1 MEPLHKELS
10 QLIIGCFYNVYNTL
24 GRGFS
29 EKVYENALCIELRK
43 NGLQGIK
50 QQEIKVFYEEGIVG
64 DFKADIIVNDLI
76 ILELKAVLQIVDD
89 HEAQLLNYLR
99 ATNIEVGYV
108 LNFGSKAEFK
118 RKVYNNDRKYQ
129 VKSIE

>member
-10 QLIIGCFYNVYNTL
+10 QQIIGCFYNVYNTL

-29 EKVYENALCIELRK
+29 EKVYENAMCIELRK
-43 NGLQGIK
+43 NGLRGVK
-50 QQEIKVFYEEGIVG
+50 QQEIKVFYEEEIVG
-64 DFKADIIVNDLI
+64 DFKADIIVNDLV
-76 ILELKAVLQIVDD
+76 ILELKAVIQIIDD

-118 RKVYNNDRKYQ
+118 RKVYNNNRK
-129 VKSIE
+129 

>member
-10 QLIIGCFYNVYNTL
+10 QQIIGCFYNVYNTL

-29 EKVYENALCIELRK
+29 EKVYENAMCIELRK
-43 NGLQGIK
+43 NGLRGVK
-50 QQEIKVFYEEGIVG
+50 QQEIKVFYEEEIVG
-64 DFKADIIVNDLI
+64 DFKADIIVNDLV
-76 ILELKAVLQIVDD
+76 ILELKAVTQIIDD

-99 ATNIEVGYV
+99 ATSIEVGYI

-118 RKVYNNDRKYQ
+118 RKVYNNYRK
-129 VKSIE
+129 

>member
-10 QLIIGCFYNVYNTL
+10 QQIIGCFYEVYNTL

-50 QQEIKVFYEEGIVG
+50 QQEIKVFYEEEIVG

-76 ILELKAVLQIVDD
+76 ILELKAVIQIVDD